1 MALPSRWYG
10 TTFNVLYSNE
20 PLLKTPIKAHLI
32 TSRDGF
38 ELISSDWKTSIQK
51 FSPADVERIEPKKTI
66 AVLTMKPG
74 QKMTTISLNTKPDPC
89 DSIVAALTPGAAS
102 SPAKPDLKYLA
113 PRLILPHFKASE
125 RIGQL
130 QAAIVDQTS
139 QLLQLFGAAANAP
152 FSDVFACL
160 LRMRQPNDQVS
171 QADRAVASTICD
183 LKRWLI
189 VTWCAGIVRC
199 LQPAESP
206 TQEHFFIKLAHF
218 SAETIAKACRG
229 VQISSDD
236 LIQAVGHFPDGVEAA
251 VQRIS
256 REAQDAIDREAA
268 RVVPFDKPGLKLVY
282 NMALEALAG
291 AVVGMYASDCEALS
305 SKVVD
310 YTAAVATKER
320 TEDAR
325 GDLIQMQTAFL
336 KATLCLLDGRRY
348 EEPFQW
354 IYCVWGFRNDGGV
367 DQP

>member
-20 PLLKTPIKAHLI
+20 PTQKVPIKAHLI

-51 FSPADVERIEPKKTI
+51 FSPSDVDRIEPKKTI

-74 QKMTTISLNTKPDPC
+74 QKMTSISLNTKPDPC
-89 DSIVAALTPGAAS
+89 DSIVAALTPVPALSAS
-102 SPAKPDLKYLA
+102 KVDLRYLA
-113 PRLILPHFKASE
+113 PRLVLPHFKAPD
-125 RIGQL
+125 RIGPL
-130 QAAIVDQTS
+130 HSAIVDQTT
-139 QLLQLFGAAANAP
+139 QLLQLFGAVANAA

-160 LRMRQPNDQVS
+160 LRMRQPNDQIA
-171 QADRAVASTICD
+171 QADRAVASTVCD

-189 VTWCAGIVRC
+189 VTWCSAIVRC

-218 SAETIAKACRG
+218 CAETVAKACRG

-236 LIQAVGHFPDGVEAA
+236 LSQAVGHFPDGVDAA
-251 VQRIS
+251 VQRIT
-256 REAQDAIDREAA
+256 REAQEALDREAA
-268 RVVPFDKPGLKLVY
+268 RVLPFDKSGLKVVY
-282 NMALEALAG
+282 NVALEALAG
-291 AVVGMYASDCEALS
+291 AVVGMYPSDCDALAA
-305 SKVVD
+305 KAVD
-310 YTAAVATKER
+310 FTAAVATKDR
-320 TEDAR
+320 MEDTR
-325 GDLIQMQTAFL
+325 KDLSQVQTAFL

-354 IYCVWGFRNDGGV
+354 IYCLWGFRSDGGA
-367 DQP
+367 DQS